1 LIADKN
7 NRYSKHINKNR
18 RFFPKRTFKL
28 YIMDKCSLFLRLT
41 WKGGKKN
48 GIDGDMERNRCA
60 VRRESD
66 KDSITIYKALC
77 FL

>member
-1 LIADKN
+1 LIADKKN
-7 NRYSKHINKNR
+7 IYSKHINKNR
-18 RFFPKRTFKL
+18 RFFPNRTFKL

-48 GIDGDMERNRCA
+48 GIDGEMERNRCA
-60 VRRESD
+60 VKRIEQR
-66 KDSITIYKALC
+66 IYHKALC